1 MLVTASAELVEFV
14 REAGGTVWVRCR
26 PQLRC
31 GGVVFL
37 QATVEPPASAT
48 GYEPFIVDDV
58 IVAARLPIRPRP
70 DELHLSLEGRRRR
83 RPVAAWD
90 GCAYIV

>member
-1 MLVTASAELVEFV
+1 MLVTASAELVAFV

-26 PQLRC
+26 QQYCCR
-31 GGVVFL
+31 GVVFL
-37 QATVEPPASAT
+37 ETTVRPPASSS
-48 GYEPFIVDDV
+48 GYEPFIVED
-58 IVAARLPIRPRP
+58 ILVAARLPVSPRP
-70 DELHLSLEGRRRR
+70 AELHLSMEGRRRP

>member
-1 MLVTASAELVEFV
+1 MLVTASADLVAFV
-14 REAGGTVWVRCR
+14 RAAGGTVWVRCR
-26 PQLRC
+26 PQRCC

-37 QATVEPPASAT
+37 ETTVKPPASSA
-48 GYEPFIVDDV
+48 GYEPFVVEDILVV
-58 IVAARLPIRPRP
+58 ARLPVRPRP
-70 DELHLSLEGRRRR
+70 DELHLSMQGRRRP

>member
-1 MLVTASAELVEFV
+1 MLVTASAELVAFV

-26 PQLRC
+26 PQPCC

-37 QATVEPPASAT
+37 QATVKPPPSSV
-48 GYEPFIVDDV
+48 GYEPFIVEDIL
-58 IVAARLPIRPRP
+58 IVTRLPVEPRP
-70 DELHLSLEGRRRR
+70 AELHLSLEGRRRP

-90 GCAYIV
+90 GCAYII

>member
-1 MLVTASAELVEFV
+1 MLVTASADLVSFV
-14 REAGGTVWVRCR
+14 RASGGSVWVRCR
-26 PQLRC
+26 PQYCC

-37 QATVEPPASAT
+37 VATVRPPASSA
-48 GYEPFIVDDV
+48 GYEPFIVEDILV
-58 IVAARLPIRPRP
+58 VARLPVGLRP
-70 DELHLSLEGRRRR
+70 DELRLSMEGRRRP

>member
-1 MLVTASAELVEFV
+1 MLVTASAELVTFV
-14 REAGGTVWVRCR
+14 RRAGGTVWVRCR
-26 PQLRC
+26 PQRSR

-37 QATVEPPASAT
+37 EATVKPPASWA
-48 GYEPFIVDDV
+48 GYEPFVVDD
-58 IVAARLPIRPRP
+58 ILVAARLPVRLRPE
-70 DELHLSLEGRRRR
+70 ELHLSLEGRRRP